1 MQYAPE
7 PPFAC
12 GTPAEAPADE
22 SATSP
27 KTLGA
32 QTSAAIVRKVR
43 IPTPYQ
49 TNGASG
55 QAERPK
61 TDQLRT
67 DN

>member
-1 MQYAPE
+1 VKP
-7 PPFAC
+7 
-12 GTPAEAPADE
+12 PADE
-22 SATSP
+22 STTSP

-32 QTSAAIVRKVR
+32 HMSAAIARKIR

-61 TDQLRT
+61 THD
-67 DN
+67 